1 MRILVLIY
9 EWPPIGGG
17 GGQAAKD
24 ICQGLIS
31 RGHDVRVITSHI
43 KGLPRLEMDEGIQ
56 VIRVPTGRRKPYIA
70 RFIDMSGFVV
80 AGLWTSL
87 RTVRKWRPDIVHTH
101 FAVPTGPVAWLLKR
115 LSGLPYVLT
124 AHLGDVPGGA
134 PEKTHRWFRWVYP
147 FTPSIWRNAGQVVAV
162 SQYTR
167 SLAEKHYP
175 VDIQVIPNGV
185 DLSKLDPGPI
195 KINDPP
201 RIVFAGRFMSQK
213 NPLQLV
219 RTLAELRGLAWDCVM
234 LGDGP
239 LRFEIE
245 TEIHKHEL
253 HERFTLPGWV
263 STDEVIDWFSKSDI
277 LFMPSLSEGLPVAGL
292 QALAMGLAIVASR
305 IGGFIDLVEPGEN
318 GYLINPHHPEQYAEV
333 LGKILSQPTCLRKHR
348 EMSRKK
354 AQDFDIHTIVQ
365 SYEDLFSK
373 VLREG

>member
-1 MRILVLIY
+1 
-9 EWPPIGGG
+9 
-17 GGQAAKD
+17 
-24 ICQGLIS
+24 
-31 RGHDVRVITSHI
+31 
-43 KGLPRLEMDEGIQ
+43 
-56 VIRVPTGRRKPYIA
+56 
-70 RFIDMSGFVV
+70 
-80 AGLWTSL
+80 
-87 RTVRKWRPDIVHTH
+87 
-101 FAVPTGPVAWLLKR
+101 
-115 LSGLPYVLT
+115 
-124 AHLGDVPGGA
+124 
-134 PEKTHRWFRWVYP
+134 
-147 FTPSIWRNAGQVVAV
+147 
-162 SQYTR
+162 
-167 SLAEKHYP
+167 
-175 VDIQVIPNGV
+175 
-185 DLSKLDPGPI
+185 
-195 KINDPP
+195 
-201 RIVFAGRFMSQK
+201 
-213 NPLQLV
+213 
-219 RTLAELRGLAWDCVM
+219 M

-318 GYLINPHHPEQYAEV
+318 GYLIDPHHPEQYAEL

>member
-24 ICQGLIS
+24 ICQGLDT

-43 KGLPRLEMDEGIQ
+43 KGLSRLEMEAGVR
-56 VIRVPTGRRKPYIA
+56 VIRVPTGRREPFIA
-70 RFIDMSGFVV
+70 RFLDMSGFVV
-80 AGLWTSL
+80 AGLWASL
-87 RTVRKWRPDIVHTH
+87 RIIQKWRPDIIHTH
-101 FAVPTGPVAWLLKR
+101 FGVPTGPIAWLLNR

-134 PEKTHRWFRWVYP
+134 PEKTRRWFRWVFP

-185 DLSKLDPGPI
+185 DLSKIDPGPI
-195 KINDPP
+195 TVNQPP
-201 RIVFAGRFMSQK
+201 RIAFAGRFMSQK

-219 RTLAELRGLAWDCVM
+219 RTLATLRDIAWDCVM

-239 LRFEIE
+239 LRAEIE
-245 TEIHKHEL
+245 TEIRKHEL
-253 HERFTLPGWV
+253 EKRFILPGWV
-263 STDEVIDWFSKSDI
+263 STDEVIDCFSQSDI
-277 LFMPSLSEGLPVAGL
+277 LFMPSLSEGLPVAGV

-318 GYLINPHHPEQYAEV
+318 GYLIDPHHPEQYAEV
-333 LGKILSQPTCLRKHR
+333 LRTILSKPVSLQRHR

-354 AQDFDIHTIVQ
+354 AHDFDIHTIVQ

-373 VLREG
+373 ILREG